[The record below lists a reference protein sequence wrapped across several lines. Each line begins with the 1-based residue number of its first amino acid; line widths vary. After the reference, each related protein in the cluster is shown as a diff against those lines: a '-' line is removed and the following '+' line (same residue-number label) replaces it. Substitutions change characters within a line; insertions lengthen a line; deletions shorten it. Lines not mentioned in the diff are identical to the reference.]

1 MAYRVDRSV
10 LGQATR
16 TPAGF
21 LRAPATVGR
30 VGIVTYMQPDGSMWR
45 ELRPADELFHADSL
59 ASLQLALVTNNHP
72 AQSDLPLTTA
82 NASRYTVGSVGDSTT
97 RADNE
102 LQVMLQVTDPTALMN
117 IDEGRTQ
124 ISPGY
129 TTELDMTPGEFEGQR
144 YDAIQRKIRYDHI
157 ALVDRARGGPSLRL
171 HLDSA
176 GDCTCS
182 CPCAEEPVMENQ
194 ETPAVVET
202 VEASSAVQLDATV
215 PHPADVMVAELNTK
229 LGAAQAELA
238 IQTARADAAEAA
250 LAEAPARI
258 KAAVQARAALE
269 NQARAILGDEVK
281 LDAMN
286 DGEIK
291 SAVIA
296 AKLPSMKLDG
306 QSADYVAAAFDIALS
321 VQPAQNAG
329 LLAVRADA
337 ETPVAKTASADA
349 AREAMIAKNRS
360 AWKRA

>member
-30 VGIVTYMQPDGSMWR
+30 VGVVTYMQPDGSMWR

-72 AQSDLPLTTA
+72 APGDLPLTTA

-102 LQVMLQVTDPTALMN
+102 LQVMLQVTDPSALMA

-129 TTELDMTPGEFEGQR
+129 TTELDMTPGEFDGQR

-171 HLDSA
+171 HLDAA
-176 GDCTCS
+176 GDCVCS
-182 CPCAEEPVMENQ
+182 CPCAEEPVMSEQ
-194 ETPAVVET
+194 TPVAVET
-202 VEASSAVQLDATV
+202 SSAVTLDASA
-215 PHPADVMVAELNTK
+215 PHPAYAMVAELNAK

-238 IQTARADAAEAA
+238 AQTARADAAEAA

-258 KAAVQARAALE
+258 KAELSARAGLE
-269 NQARAILGDEVK
+269 KQASAILGDEVK
-281 LDAMN
+281 LDGMSDA
-286 DGEIK
+286 EIRA
-291 SAVIA
+291 AVIA
-296 AKLPSMKLDG
+296 KSLPSMKLDG
-306 QSADYVAAAFDIALS
+306 VSSDYLAAAFDVAVSLPRADATS
-321 VQPAQNAG
+321 P

-337 ETPVAKTASADA
+337 ETAKPVAGSDE
-349 AREAMIAKNRS
+349 ARQAMIEKNRN